1 MLSAELAR
9 VELCSSSQLSTEHFS
24 SWIWADK
31 KQPLAERIVLSA
43 ELARVELC
51 SSLPWDATY
60 WDAAANDVQTLADL
74 ASPIMG
80 MCGCVDANWN
90 KQLNCCSVSS
100 IISANVQTLDDLAS
114 HIIGMCGFWRTLK
127 ASQILC
133 GKSRILELANIKF
146 RNHP

>member
-1 MLSAELAR
+1 MSFVAQANSALSIFLAES
-9 VELCSSSQLSTEHFS
+9 EL
-24 SWIWADK
+24 IK

-80 MCGCVDANWN
+80 MCGCVDAS
-90 KQLNCCSVSS
+90 K
-100 IISANVQTLDDLAS
+100 
-114 HIIGMCGFWRTLK
+114 LK
-127 ASQILC
+127 
-133 GKSRILELANIKF
+133 
-146 RNHP
+146 